1 MGRKEWRKFL
11 NYHTHYQL
19 LYNIISWK
27 EYNST
32 IYIVCYIHCCWL
44 NGWLV
49 DGLFAISVRY
59 TIYIHFPNYNPIIVF
74 AISSWG
80 CWGMR
85 EVCSNYCCWLYTRI
99 YSFLSL
105 LSSLEWNKW
114 SKCVQWVVNGEANVC
129 FLWTFLYRILEIISI
144 ELFLRISFFLPF
156 YATDLLN
163 KY

>member
-1 MGRKEWRKFL
+1 M
-11 NYHTHYQL
+11 

-80 CWGMR
+80 CWR
-85 EVCSNYCCWLYTRI
+85 HERSFFSNYCCYWLYTRT
-99 YSFLSL
+99 YTLLPMSSFL
-105 LSSLEWNKW
+105 SLEWNKW
-114 SKCVQWVVNGEANVC
+114 SKCVQWVVNGEANAC
-129 FLWTFLYRILEIISI
+129 LSWTFLYRILEIVSI
-144 ELFLRISFFLPF
+144 ESFF
-156 YATDLLN
+156 
-163 KY
+163 